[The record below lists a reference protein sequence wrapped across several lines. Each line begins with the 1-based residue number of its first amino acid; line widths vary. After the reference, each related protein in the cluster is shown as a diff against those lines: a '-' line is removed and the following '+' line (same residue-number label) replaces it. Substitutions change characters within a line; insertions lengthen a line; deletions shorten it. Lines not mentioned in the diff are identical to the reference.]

1 MLVLLVMKGIIMNY
15 RGSHKT
21 QNPKQMIVKVEGVN
35 SKADAEKL
43 KGKTV
48 VWTTPTGKKI
58 EGKIT
63 QPHGN
68 KGAVRVHFT
77 EKGLPGQ
84 ALGTAVDVE

>member
-1 MLVLLVMKGIIMNY
+1 MKGVVMSY

-21 QNPKQMIVKVEGVN
+21 QNPKQMIIKVEGVDD
-35 SKADAEKL
+35 KEGAEKL
-43 KGKTV
+43 RGKMA

-58 EGKIT
+58 EGKIM

-68 KGAVRVHFT
+68 KGAVRVHFS

-84 ALGTAVDVE
+84 ALGTEVDIE